1 MELLR
6 VIKILKALKSRL
18 LALAVLTL
26 EEKENIGLL
35 NDRRIE
41 QENCVKEW

>member
-6 VIKILKALKSRL
+6 VIKILKARKSRL

-26 EEKENIGLL
+26 EEKENIELL

-41 QENCVKEW
+41 QENCVKE